1 MLSPASVC
9 FVSSAVTF
17 SRIDRFDSDGAD
29 RVFEQVFYVAV
40 LSLEQ
45 PGIHDRDLQPPEN
58 TDSKRFHQF

>member
-1 MLSPASVC
+1 M
-9 FVSSAVTF
+9 
-17 SRIDRFDSDGAD
+17 
-29 RVFEQVFYVAV
+29 VFEQVFYVAV